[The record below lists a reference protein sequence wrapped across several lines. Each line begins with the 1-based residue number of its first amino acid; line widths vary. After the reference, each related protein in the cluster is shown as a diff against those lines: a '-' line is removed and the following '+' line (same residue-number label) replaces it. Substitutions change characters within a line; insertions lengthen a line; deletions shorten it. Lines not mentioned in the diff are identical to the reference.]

1 MKQIIL
7 DIITRWIILAVL
19 ATGSVMAQQRDGQ
32 LLRFDDNWRFH
43 AGPFSGAE
51 LEKLDDSQW
60 RKIDL
65 PHDWSI
71 EDAAATRSPFS
82 RIALSQVN
90 GGFTHQGTAWY
101 RKTFVI
107 PKDDQNMRFLLQFD
121 GVYMNADVY
130 INGKHLGNH
139 PYGYTGFSFDITRYL
154 KVGGKNVVALEVK
167 NEGANS
173 RWYAGSG
180 IYRHV
185 WLKKFGSLHLVHWG
199 TNITTPKINDGSAT
213 IRMNTLLI
221 NESAEDADVSVITR
235 LFTPEGKAA
244 GRQSTDL
251 NISAGQ
257 QKKVSLQLEINTPDR
272 WTLESPV
279 LYTAVTTVERQGSTA
294 DSSLTQF
301 GIRSISFDSKNGF
314 LLNGNMTKLRGG
326 CVHHDNGPL
335 GAAAYDR
342 AEERK
347 VELLRAS
354 GFNAIRCAHNPPSPA
369 LLEACDRLGMLV
381 IDEAFDMWKRGKNP
395 YDYHL
400 YFDDN
405 WQKDLESMIMRDRNH
420 PSVIMWSIGNEIPES
435 DKPLGHATAEM
446 LAGFVKKLD
455 PGRPVTAAV
464 NSPEAN
470 KEAFFAALDI
480 AGYNY
485 AEAPSK
491 TGIGKYASDHQGVP
505 ERVMFGSESFPLEA
519 FSSWSAVEDNNY
531 VIGDFVWTAFDYI
544 GEASIGWL
552 GYPQNANFYPWNL
565 AFCGDIDICGWKRPQ
580 SFYRDVLWK
589 ENQLSL
595 FVHSPQPSFKE
606 NPGKALWSKWNWHD
620 VLPEWNW
627 KGLEKLPVTVVVYS
641 SFPRAELFL
650 NNVSLGIKNVDR
662 GTKYMALWTVPYQPG
677 ELKVKGYNQ
686 NKLAGTAS
694 LFTAQAAAKIRLDPD
709 HSVIKADNQDLC
721 YVTVEVTDK
730 QGRKNPHSANLIKFE
745 IEGDAKI
752 IGVGNANP
760 VSTESYQRPER
771 KAYKGRCLVILKA
784 GRKAGTVILTAKSAG
799 LKPAR
804 IRIILES

>member
-1 MKQIIL
+1 V
-7 DIITRWIILAVL
+7 AVL
-19 ATGSVMAQQRDGQ
+19 LLGGSVMAQTGQ
-32 LLRFDDNWRFH
+32 PLLVRFDDDWRFYP
-43 AGPFSGAE
+43 GPFAGAE
-51 LEKLDDSQW
+51 RENLDDTKW

-71 EDAAATRSPFS
+71 EDVAGTRSPFS
-82 RIALSQVN
+82 KIAVSQVN
-90 GGFTHQGTAWY
+90 GGFTREGTAWY
-101 RKTFVI
+101 RKTFII
-107 PKDDQNMRFLLQFD
+107 PKNAQDKRLLLQFD

-139 PYGYTGFSFDITRYL
+139 PYGYTAFGYDITPNSKRQ
-154 KVGGKNVVALEVK
+154 GKNVVALEVK

-173 RWYAGSG
+173 RWYSGSG

-185 WLKKFGSLHLVHWG
+185 WLKSFEALHIGHWA
-199 TNITTPKINDGSAT
+199 TNITTPKIEHGYAT
-213 IRMNTLLI
+213 VRMKTLLM
-221 NESAEDADVSVITR
+221 NESAEDAKVSVMTR
-235 LFTPEGKAA
+235 IVTPGGKEA
-244 GRQSTDL
+244 GRIATDFD
-251 NISAGQ
+251 IRAGG
-257 QKKVSLQLEINTPDR
+257 KKEVVLELEVNNPLRWSLA
-272 WTLESPV
+272 SPV
-279 LYTAVTTVERQGSTA
+279 MYTAVTTIYRQGSTVE
-294 DSSLTQF
+294 STLTPF
-301 GIRSISFDSKNGF
+301 GIRSISFDAKSGF
-314 LLNGNMTKLRGG
+314 LLNGTATKLKGG

-347 VELLRAS
+347 IELLKAS

-381 IDEAFDMWKRGKNP
+381 IDEAFDMWRTGKNP

-400 YFDDN
+400 YFEEN
-405 WQKDLESMIMRDRNH
+405 WQKDLESMVLRDLNH

-435 DKPLGHATAEM
+435 DQPGGHETAKM
-446 LAGFVKKLD
+446 LAKFVRKLD

-464 NSPEAN
+464 NSPNAD
-470 KEAFFAALDI
+470 KEPFFTTLDI

-485 AEAPSK
+485 AEPASK
-491 TGIGKYASDHQGVP
+491 KEVGKYASDHQRAP
-505 ERVMFGSESFPLEA
+505 ERIMFGSESFSLEA
-519 FSSWSAVEDNNY
+519 FSSWSAVEEFTY

-589 ENQLSL
+589 KNQLSL
-595 FVHSPQPSFKE
+595 FVQSPSPSFKK
-606 NPGKALWSKWNWHD
+606 NPVKASWSKWNWHD

-627 KGLEKLPVTVVVYS
+627 KGFEKTPMTVVVYS
-641 SFPRAELFL
+641 SFPQAELFL
-650 NNVSLGIKNVDR
+650 NKVSLGKKYVDR
-662 GTKYMALWTVPYQPG
+662 STKYMASWTVPYHPG
-677 ELKVKGYNQ
+677 ELTVKGYYL
-686 NKLAGTAS
+686 NKVGGTAS
-694 LFTAQAAAKIRLDPD
+694 LFTAHAPAKIQLHADRPM
-709 HSVIKADNQDLC
+709 IRADNQDLC
-721 YVTVEVTDK
+721 YITVEVTDQ

-745 IEGDAKI
+745 LNGNAKI

-771 KAYKGRCLVILKA
+771 KAYKGRCLVIVKA
-784 GRKAGTVILTAKSAG
+784 GYKAGTVILKATSAG
-799 LKPAR
+799 LKPAQVR
-804 IRIILES
+804 ILLKA